1 MIDKFG
7 TVIYMK
13 NLKLLERFEAAG
25 HIYEAYQLPDDKVII
40 VENKGG
46 VIIVKRKYY
55 ERYKSHVMQD
65 KRV

>member
-46 VIIVKRKYY
+46 VMIVKQKYY
-55 ERYKSHVMQD
+55 ERYKSHVMQN